1 MTECTFGEA
10 ERSVKCLFACGR
22 EFRFRNQNLVVE
34 FAEKPTC
41 AEGEPK
47 CDIFVRCKNE
57 ESKVVDL
64 KISYKK
70 NNADFLENKIK
81 AERAA
86 EIFGMNWMS
95 IISGAT
101 KSIRNEFVGRT
112 LVYKRPESRTEA
124 GAITLGWKFEFVN
137 RKSGELSGVI
147 PLSIEAKCNI
157 FSGRNLSPD
166 KRNAYIQG
174 VVVQDSGVADLML
187 VADPINDLQKMVNEL
202 VDVQEFA
209 AKSEVYF
216 ACKALNYRTLHN
228 PPKWDGDRPLAVQVD
243 WNVREGVLTPSFDFE
258 HPLVRKGN
266 EMGEKLRKAMQ
277 KIGVVNTA
285 YLNASNCACL

>member
-1 MTECTFGEA
+1 MTEYAFGEA
-10 ERSVKCLFACGR
+10 ERAVKRLFAYGR
-22 EFRFRNQNLVVE
+22 TFRFRNQNLFVE

-57 ESKVVDL
+57 KAKVVDL

-70 NNADFLENKIK
+70 NNADFIENKIK

-86 EIFGMNWMS
+86 EIFGMNWAT
-95 IISGAT
+95 IIRAAT
-101 KSIRNEFVGRT
+101 KSIRQEFEDRT
-112 LVYKRPESRTEA
+112 LVYKRSESHTEA

-137 RKSGELSGVI
+137 RRSGQLSGII
-147 PLSIEAKCNI
+147 PLSTEEKCDI
-157 FSGRNLSPD
+157 FSGRNLLPN
-166 KRNAYIQG
+166 KRDAYIQG
-174 VVVQDSGVADLML
+174 VAVQDSGVADFVL
-187 VADPINDLQKMVNEL
+187 VTDPVNDLQKMVNDL

-243 WNVREGVLTPSFDFE
+243 WNVCEGRLTPSLDFE
-258 HPLVRKGN
+258 HPLLRKGN
-266 EMGEKLRKAMQ
+266 EMGQKLKNAMQ
-277 KIGVVNTA
+277 RIGVVNTA
-285 YLNASNCACL
+285 GLNASNCACL

>member
-10 ERSVKCLFACGR
+10 ERAVKHLFACGR
-22 EFRFRNQNLVVE
+22 KFRFRNQNLVVE

-47 CDIFVRCKNE
+47 CDIFVRCKDDK
-57 ESKVVDL
+57 SKVVDL

-86 EIFGMNWMS
+86 EIFGINWAA

-101 KSIRNEFVGRT
+101 KSIRHEFEDRT
-112 LVYKRPESRTEA
+112 LVYKRSESRTEA

-137 RKSGELSGVI
+137 RKSGELSGII
-147 PLSIEAKCNI
+147 PLSLEEKCDI
-157 FSGRNLSPD
+157 FSGRNLSSD
-166 KRNAYIQG
+166 KRDAYIQG
-174 VVVQDSGVADLML
+174 VVVRNSGVADLVL
-187 VADPINDLQKMVNEL
+187 IADPINDLQKMVNEL

-209 AKSEVYF
+209 AESEVYF

-243 WNVREGVLTPSFDFE
+243 WNVCEGMLTPSFDFE

-266 EMGEKLRKAMQ
+266 EMGEKLMKAMQ
-277 KIGVVNTA
+277 RIGVVNTA
-285 YLNASNCACL
+285 CLNALNCACL